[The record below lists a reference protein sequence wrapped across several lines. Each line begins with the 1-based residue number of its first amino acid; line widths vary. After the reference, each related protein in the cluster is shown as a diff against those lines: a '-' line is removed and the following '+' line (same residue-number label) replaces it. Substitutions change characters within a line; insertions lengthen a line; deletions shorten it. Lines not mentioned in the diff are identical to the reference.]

1 MQARLDSALVPQ
13 WGNDADHVTKFP
25 MPTGRIFYEGATGE
39 QPMIYS
45 DDPAYT
51 LGQLPG
57 GGNQIMFKKTP
68 KEWKRQCHPKK
79 R

>member
-1 MQARLDSALVPQ
+1 MQVHI
-13 WGNDADHVTKFP
+13 GEHVTRFT
-25 MPTGRIFYEGATGE
+25 MPPGKIFYEGAADK
-39 QPMIYS
+39 QPTIYS